1 MNLPAYFQRIGYAG
15 PAEPTLDVL
24 RALHRAHLLAVPFEN
39 LDIGLKRPIVLDEE
53 KLIEK
58 IVARRRGGFCYEMN
72 GVFAAALRE
81 IGFRVTLLSARVPN
95 EKGEIGPEFDH
106 MALRVDLEQPWLADV
121 GFGRDAFFEP
131 LPLAEG
137 VETTQ
142 HGVAYRLRH
151 PDGRWLAECRNGG
164 RDWALL
170 YDFTLIPRQLEDFA
184 PMCQWQQTSLHSH
197 FTRGRVCSRLTEE
210 GRITLSDLRLIVTTE
225 GKREERELAGE
236 EEFRAILRQ
245 RFGVVL

>member
-1 MNLPAYFQRIGYAG
+1 MDLPAYFERIAYPGSAQ
-15 PAEPTLDVL
+15 PTLDVL

-39 LDIGLKRPIVLDEE
+39 LDIGLERPIVLDEE

-131 LPLAEG
+131 LPLVEG

-142 HGVAYRLRH
+142 RGVAYRLRRL
-151 PDGRWLAECRNGG
+151 GERWLAECHSGG

-170 YDFTLIPRQLEDFA
+170 YDFTLIPRKLADFA
-184 PMCQWQQTSLHSH
+184 PMCHWQQTSPQSH
-197 FTRGRVCSRLTEE
+197 FTRGRVCSRLTRE
-210 GRITLSDLRLIVTTE
+210 GRITLSGLKLIVTAGGE
-225 GKREERELAGE
+225 REERDLAGE

-245 RFGVVL
+245 HFGVVL